1 MLSETELDDSFPEGQ
16 FLIEGFQSP
25 FRFDR
30 TRNGGGITLYAR
42 EDIPAK
48 LRHDFASFCRKLFL

>member
-1 MLSETELDDSFPEGQ
+1 MDDSFPEGQ

-30 TRNGGGITLYAR
+30 NKDRGGIMIYVC
-42 EDIPAK
+42 EGIPAK
-48 LRHDFASFCRKLFL
+48 LLSHVFAFAEFFFCRN

>member
-30 TRNGGGITLYAR
+30 TRNYS
-42 EDIPAK
+42 
-48 LRHDFASFCRKLFL
+48 LRTGRYPSQVVKS